1 MFYNSSVRYGLKL
14 MGALLLPTML
24 AGCGEVLDIRTILS
38 VADVTTGWLDVGLDS
53 NGRNKL
59 VPTVSFRLE
68 NTSNDD
74 VRTLQVHG
82 VFRRCL
88 LAVEG
93 QPLPASDVSPAD
105 PEAGTCA
112 GEDQTWGNFYLRAI
126 GREGLEPGSISE
138 PFTAK
143 SPLGYTGE
151 EARLDM
157 LRNRFFVD
165 AKVELFVR
173 HGAEQWV
180 RLGELPIERQL
191 LAQ

>member
-1 MFYNSSVRYGLKL
+1 MIYNSCVRHTIPAVLV
-14 MGALLLPTML
+14 ALLAVAAL
-24 AGCGEVLDIRTILS
+24 GCGRAPDVASILS
-38 VADVTTGWLDVGLDS
+38 IEDVTTGWLDVGVDDL
-53 NGRNKL
+53 GRNKL

-68 NTSNDD
+68 NTSNDR
-74 VRTLQVHG
+74 VRTLQLNG

-88 LAVEG
+88 VTVEG
-93 QPLPASDVSPAD
+93 QPPPESQVSPAD
-105 PEAGTCA
+105 ADWGTCP

-126 GREGLEPGSISE
+126 GREGLPPGSLSE

-151 EARLDM
+151 EPRLEM
-157 LRNRFFVD
+157 LQNRFFVD

-173 HGAEQWV
+173 HRAEQWA

-191 LAQ
+191 LTQ

>member
-1 MFYNSSVRYGLKL
+1 MFYNSTVPYGPKV
-14 MGALLLPTML
+14 MGAFLLSVML
-24 AGCGEVLDIRTILS
+24 TGCGEVRDIRSILN
-38 VADVTTGWLDVGLDS
+38 VADVTTGWLDVGEND

-68 NTSNDD
+68 NTSNDE
-74 VRTLQVHG
+74 VRTLQVNG

-93 QPLPASDVSPAD
+93 QPPPVSEVSPAD
-105 PEAGTCA
+105 SMAGTCA
-112 GEDQTWGNFYLRAI
+112 GEDQTWGSFYLRAI

-138 PFTAK
+138 PFTAR

-151 EARLDM
+151 EARPDM

-173 HGAEQWV
+173 HGAEQWA

-191 LAQ
+191 LTQ